1 MFKERFPFSTGF
13 ALSMDSCPRF
23 VDTAPLRRCELPHC
37 VSGKVKLMRVQTV
50 KVATHQKSTIART
63 ICAAFAAYST
73 SERALENCN
82 LLIMIPQI
90 GDFIAIATLAA
101 NVSQA
106 LNSSRGSEFEYTS
119 LSNTL
124 KSIGQAMVQA
134 EGLCMEWHMC
144 SMDDI
149 CKDARRLERLKSII
163 QDITKERDEC
173 KALING
179 FNQDFKS
186 YARAFDKTCT
196 DKMHQEVK
204 KLTWIAHK
212 QGLATLENRLSE
224 HLQVLQL
231 LLYAFCQ

>member
-1 MFKERFPFSTGF
+1 MFQERFPFSTGYGNF

-23 VDTAPLRRCELPHC
+23 VDTAPLRRCELPQ
-37 VSGKVKLMRVQTV
+37 KLMRVQTV
-50 KVATHQKSTIART
+50 KVASHQKSTIART

-101 NVSQA
+101 KASQA